1 MIDSAHCLA
10 NETLHIA
17 LGQVARNLAGTL
29 AGGKS
34 LGEELLRSLECV
46 AVFGSLLVGD
56 KVKVRLV
63 LFLKCGALKSCA
75 YLANEQVG

>member
-17 LGQVARNLAGTL
+17 LWQVARNLARSL

-34 LGEELLRSLECV
+34 LGKELLRSLECV
-46 AVFGSLLVGD
+46 AVFGCLLVGD
-56 KVKVRLV
+56 KVKVRIT
-63 LFLKCGALKSCA
+63 LFLKCSTLKSCA

>member
-17 LGQVARNLAGTL
+17 LGQVARNLARSL

-46 AVFGSLLVGD
+46 AVFGRLLVGD
-56 KVKVRLV
+56 KVKVEMSPYDLSKGRICYRY
-63 LFLKCGALKSCA
+63 KTS
-75 YLANEQVG
+75 